1 MPRKSTQPDPEK
13 LAFWRAKMDE
23 QRSSTLSQAEFCR
36 QNGLTENTFSFWKG
50 IIFPDDRQHRTR
62 KERRKKVFS
71 PHERT
76 RLVKKWEKSGLTQA
90 EFCRK
95 EQIFEWQF
103 SDWKNRMK
111 REAEKARPED
121 LKEANFVE
129 VEVTK
134 QKMPIQKNASLQ
146 AGLRKNQPGK
156 SNASRVIAMV
166 EFSGGSISILSDAG
180 VIDLKNIVTAVAE
193 CARDWS
199 E

>member
-1 MPRKSTQPDPEK
+1 
-13 LAFWRAKMDE
+13 
-23 QRSSTLSQAEFCR
+23 
-36 QNGLTENTFSFWKG
+36 
-50 IIFPDDRQHRTR
+50 
-62 KERRKKVFS
+62 
-71 PHERT
+71 
-76 RLVKKWEKSGLTQA
+76 
-90 EFCRK
+90 
-95 EQIFEWQF
+95 
-103 SDWKNRMK
+103 MK